1 MIRSTLIEDFSQLGC
16 FLFCINTFSFCR
28 GDHWSPERNYAFF
41 FVIAFT
47 TKRNPIVSTIPT
59 GRRIYALLMKAA
71 KTYITNEIAATLIA

>member
-1 MIRSTLIEDFSQLGC
+1 MVTRE
-16 FLFCINTFSFCR
+16 
-28 GDHWSPERNYAFF
+28 NYAFF